1 MRAPPARPAARPAA
15 SDDED
20 SSKSSGSES
29 DDSPG
34 DRGRGAGRS
43 AGRGAGGA
51 GSKNPFSPSAAQ
63 PPTNPLRAAREKEM
77 QAIKDSLKHLQ
88 PGGNRKSVAKANP
101 AAMARANEAKQ
112 RRTQL

>member
-34 DRGRGAGRS
+34 DRGRGAGR
-43 AGRGAGGA
+43 GAGGA
-51 GSKNPFSPSAAQ
+51 ASKNPFSPSAAQ